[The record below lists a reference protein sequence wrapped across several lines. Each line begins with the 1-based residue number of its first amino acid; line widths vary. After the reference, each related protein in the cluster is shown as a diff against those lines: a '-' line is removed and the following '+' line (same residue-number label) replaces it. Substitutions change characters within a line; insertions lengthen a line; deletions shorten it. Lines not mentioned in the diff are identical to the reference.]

1 MSEDVISLIDYDTE
15 VQNAL
20 RGVVKSV
27 LTSAAN
33 EGLPGDH
40 HFYIAFD
47 TTAPG
52 VLMPPY
58 LLSRFPEEM
67 TVVVQHEYWGLKVC
81 ADYFEIGLNFNQKP
95 ELLTI
100 PFDAIVG
107 FVDPSVQFALQ
118 FHGGEDGID
127 GDTVVDEDFELD
139 LSEDISSIKES
150 IKEDVS
156 SDDSKADAASEKG
169 GDNVVSLDF
178 NRKK

>member
-1 MSEDVISLIDYDTE
+1 MTEDVISLIDYDSE

-27 LTSAAN
+27 LSSAAE
-33 EGLPGDH
+33 EGLPGEH
-40 HFYIAFD
+40 HFYIAFN

-52 VLMPPY
+52 VLIPPY

-67 TVVVQHEYWGLKVC
+67 TVVVQHEYWGLKVYD
-81 ADYFEIGLNFNQKP
+81 DYFEIGLNFNQKP

-118 FHGGEDGID
+118 FHGGDGID
-127 GDTVVDEDFELD
+127 GDTVVDENFEID
-139 LSEDISSIKES
+139 TDEDVAIIKES
-150 IKEDVS
+150 AKENPSSTVS
-156 SDDSKADAASEKG
+156 EASTEPEKG